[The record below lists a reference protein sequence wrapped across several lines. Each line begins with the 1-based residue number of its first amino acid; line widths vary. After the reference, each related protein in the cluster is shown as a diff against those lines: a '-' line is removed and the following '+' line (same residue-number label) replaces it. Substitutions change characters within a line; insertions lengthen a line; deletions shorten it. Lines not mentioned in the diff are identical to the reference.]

1 MPYDAVI
8 FDLDGTLLD
17 TERLAFASGRAALA
31 RHGLDLSEAI
41 FLRLVG
47 TAVDTGRSILQEH
60 FGDRDFDAIGA
71 DWQAESRRLSASG
84 IPLKPGAAE
93 ILLHLAERNMP
104 RAIATSSGRDGA
116 LHKLAQSGLAPRFD
130 VVVTRDCVSRAK
142 PAPDP
147 YLLAAERLGADP
159 RRCLAF
165 EDSNT
170 GAESAFAAG
179 MTVVQVADMVP
190 PSGRYAH
197 HMAEDLLGGAKMA
210 GLF

>member
-31 RHGLDLSEAI
+31 RHGLSLDLDL

-47 TAVDTGRSILQEH
+47 TAVDTGRAILVDRFGEQDYDSIL
-60 FGDRDFDAIGA
+60 A
-71 DWQAESRRLSASG
+71 DWQAEDHALSEAG
-84 IPLKPGAAE
+84 IPLKRGAE
-93 ILLHLAERNMP
+93 DLLSRIDLMGLP
-104 RAIATSSGRDGA
+104 RGIATSSRRAGA
-116 LHKLAQSGLAPRFD
+116 EHKLAKSALAARFD